1 MALGLFAGQTREQG
15 QAGANAAARIQHGHR
30 CRGMFAGN
38 SVFELSYCTGM
49 QEASVEDEERYAI
62 AQDMDVSLRGDTTGA
77 LQEDGQREVYATCL
91 SSLSRSLR
99 SLRSPRLSGTG
110 GSQSTWLD

>member
-62 AQDMDVSLRGDTTGA
+62 AQDMDGTAWEAAYKAANRGTTMHA
-77 LQEDGQREVYATCL
+77 RK
-91 SSLSRSLR
+91 
-99 SLRSPRLSGTG
+99 
-110 GSQSTWLD
+110 